1 MKYSILCII
10 IITLIVVF
18 LLIMNQLYKSTRYYL
33 NSISQVEK
41 FNYVPDNIKLANT
54 GSSYAKYALQYGSDV
69 NAFNFALQPQSL
81 SYDFR
86 IIKQYIS
93 KMQKGCRIALVISD
107 FAFCFVDYKN
117 DRANTKY
124 YFFLDKQYILNYT
137 HLKKLIRLK
146 FPLLDS
152 LKNIKYVFKDVSK
165 TVEDTIDI
173 EKKCREE
180 ARKRIEGWKKEFGM
194 ERFDLKSVTKDM
206 ICSFETNVKVVND
219 MILFCKEH
227 DLMPVIVIPPISE
240 ILKKMI
246 PSDLLDTCLYDNIN
260 KANSMNIPILDYS
273 NDIRFA
279 NCDLYTNSDF
289 LNEKGQKKFYD
300 VFIKDMEDAYEKL

>member
-1 MKYSILCII
+1 MKYGILCII
-10 IITLIVVF
+10 IIVLIVIFF
-18 LLIMNQLYKSTRYYL
+18 LIINQLYKGTTYYL
-33 NSISQVEK
+33 NSISQIEK
-41 FNYVPDNIKLANT
+41 FNDVPNHIQLANT
-54 GSSYAKYALQYGSDV
+54 GSSHAKYALQYSADL

-81 SYDFR
+81 SYDLR

-93 KMQKGCRIALVISD
+93 KMQKGCKIALVITHFS
-107 FAFCFVDYKN
+107 FCFVDYEN

-137 HLKKLIRLK
+137 ALKKIIKLK
-146 FPLLDS
+146 FPLLDNP
-152 LKNIKYVFKDVSK
+152 KNIRYIFKDVSE
-165 TVEDTIDI
+165 TVEDIVAT
-173 EKKCREE
+173 EKRCREE
-180 ARKRIEGWKKEFGM
+180 AQKRIEGWQKQFGM
-194 ERFDLKSVTKDM
+194 EKFDLKSVTKDM
-206 ICSFETNVKVVND
+206 AGSFEINVKVVND

-246 PSDLLDTCLYDNIN
+246 PSDLLDICLYDNIN

-273 NDIRFA
+273 NDSRFV
-279 NCDLYTNSDF
+279 NYDLYMNSDF
-289 LNEKGQKKFYD
+289 LNEKGQKKFYN

>member
-10 IITLIVVF
+10 IIALIVIF
-18 LLIMNQLYKSTRYYL
+18 LLIINQLYKSTTYYL
-33 NSISQVEK
+33 NSMSQVKK
-41 FNYVPDNIKLANT
+41 FNYVPDNIQLANT
-54 GSSYAKYALQYGSDV
+54 GSSHAKYALQYSPDL

-93 KMQKGCRIALVISD
+93 KMQKGCRIALVIDNFS
-107 FAFCFVDYKN
+107 FCFVDYEN

-137 HLKKLIRLK
+137 ALKKLIKLK
-146 FPLLDS
+146 FPLLDN
-152 LKNIKYVFKDVSK
+152 LKNVRYVFKDISE

-173 EKKCREE
+173 EKKCMEE
-180 ARKRIEGWKKEFGM
+180 AQKRIEGWQKQFGM
-194 ERFDLKSVTKDM
+194 EKFDLKSVTKDM
-206 ICSFETNVKVVND
+206 RCSFETNVKIVND
-219 MILFCKEH
+219 MILFCQEH

-246 PSDLLDTCLYDNIN
+246 PSDLLDGCLYDNIK

-300 VFIKDMEDAYEKL
+300 VFIKDMEAAYEKL

>member
-10 IITLIVVF
+10 IIALIVIF

-33 NSISQVEK
+33 NSISQLKK

-54 GSSYAKYALQYGSDV
+54 GSSHAKYALQYSSDL

-93 KMQKGCRIALVISD
+93 KMQKGCRIALVIAHFS
-107 FAFCFVDYKN
+107 FCFVDYEN

-137 HLKKLIRLK
+137 ALKKLIRLK
-146 FPLLDS
+146 FPLLDN
-152 LKNIKYVFKDVSK
+152 LKNIRYVFKDVSE
-165 TVEDTIDI
+165 TVEDTIDE

-180 ARKRIEGWKKEFGM
+180 ARKRIEGWQKQFRM

-206 ICSFETNVKVVND
+206 ISSFETNVKVVND

-300 VFIKDMEDAYEKL
+300 VFIKDMEGAYEKL